1 MAFTESINK
10 SKTAGG
16 FTLIELMITVAVIAI
31 LATITIPSTLTYR
44 HRSEVTEALH
54 LADALREEITYH
66 YATTLLFPSNNNEAG
81 VPEPNLLIG
90 NRVTRIEVENG
101 AIHITLGNKASKSL
115 QGKTL
120 SLRPAIVTGSPTSP
134 ISWLCGFDTAV
145 KGMEAVGNNKTNL
158 ARAIVPPSCGD

>member
-1 MAFTESINK
+1 MAFSENINK

-44 HRSEVTEALH
+44 HRSEVAEALH
-54 LADALREEITYH
+54 LADNIREHVTYYYNTNH
-66 YATTLLFPSNNNEAG
+66 SFPINNTDAG
-81 VPEPNLLIG
+81 LPQPNLLIG
-90 NRVTRIEVENG
+90 NKVTRIQVEHG
-101 AIHITLGNKASKSL
+101 AVHITLGNKASKSL

-158 ARAIVPPSCGD
+158 ASAIVPPSCGD